1 MTYKTK
7 MLISLG
13 LVAAGFA
20 LIKIEDFK
28 NRKRAA
34 KNEEILKRNAAANEV
49 FMKDIANINDDL
61 DRRIEAGKFWL
72 IVTDPEN

>member
-1 MTYKTK
+1 MTDKTK
-7 MLISLG
+7 LLVSVG
-13 LVAAGFA
+13 LVVVGFA
-20 LIKIEDFK
+20 LIKIEDFQ

-34 KNEEILKRNAAANEV
+34 KNEEILKQNAASNEA
-49 FMKDIANINDDL
+49 FEKNIADINEDL